1 MTTDQ
6 IETLTR
12 LLEYDKRGGGTTNL
26 TPKERVAIQAAIRD
40 ASSGR
45 PWPPQTGR

>member
-12 LLEYDKRGGGTTNL
+12 LLEYDNSEVNNL
-26 TPKERVAIQAAIRD
+26 TPGQRDAIQAAIDD